1 MKIGL
6 TGGIGC
12 GKSTVS
18 RFAQAMGYEVVDA
31 DKLTREVHKT
41 AEVCDRLVAYFGSEV
56 VAISGDER
64 VVDRRVLGQMV
75 FSSEENRRIL
85 NEIMQ
90 PALLSA
96 ACRRLDGAKG
106 PVILD
111 AALLFEAGWDK
122 LVDKTVVILCPMA
135 ERMGRIMRRDGLD
148 KEDVL
153 RRISSQMS
161 DIERVA
167 RADCLIYNVGDLDL
181 LSMQVKHVFSLWK

>member
-18 RFAQAMGYEVVDA
+18 RLAKSMGYEIIDA

-41 AEVCDRLVAYFGSEV
+41 AEVCDRLEAYFGPEV
-56 VAISGDER
+56 VAIRGEQR
-64 VVDRRVLGQMV
+64 VIDRRVLGRMV
-75 FSSEENRRIL
+75 FSSDENRCVL

-96 ACRRLDGAKG
+96 AKSRLHDARG

-111 AALLFEAGWDK
+111 AALLFEAGWDR
-122 LVDKTVVILCPMA
+122 LVDKTVVVLCPMA
-135 ERMGRIMRRDGLD
+135 VRVERIMRRDGLG
-148 KEDVL
+148 EEAVL

-167 RADCLIYNVGDLDL
+167 RADCLIYNVDDLDL
-181 LSMQVKHVFSLWK
+181 LSKQVKHVFCHLK